1 MLVTLLTWHRG
12 ESRDMRGGGEVA
24 DGVGEERLS
33 PSEDYSHPS
42 LIVPPPCHTFP
53 KFGTNFLPAH
63 NFLPGSTKLHMLSC
77 NSTYFPMGWW
87 WLHLPGDKADR
98 FTKQL
103 LSEFS
108 GWKWAALFPHDRQLT
123 NNGEAAGNEL
133 TISSTIQGNKSNTI
147 LGNKSYTIQNNK
159 SCTILGNEFANVCVR
174 QGIAMK
180 GKATHGHPPS
190 TTSHYQQFN
199 AWKREPK
206 IIETCLKES
215 PRKRSG
221 MRLSE
226 N

>member
-1 MLVTLLTWHRG
+1 MG
-12 ESRDMRGGGEVA
+12 
-24 DGVGEERLS
+24 
-33 PSEDYSHPS
+33 PS
-42 LIVPPPCHTFP
+42 LP
-53 KFGTNFLPAH
+53 
-63 NFLPGSTKLHMLSC
+63 
-77 NSTYFPMGWW
+77 
-87 WLHLPGDKADR
+87 HLREIKATGLRSSSFQSLVVESER
-98 FTKQL
+98 F
-103 LSEFS
+103 S
-108 GWKWAALFPHDRQLT
+108 FPHDRQLT

-133 TISSTIQGNKSNTI
+133 TISSTIQGNKSYTI
-147 LGNKSYTIQNNK
+147 QGNKSY
-159 SCTILGNEFANVCVR
+159 TILGNEFANVCVR

-180 GKATHGHPPS
+180 GKATRDHPPS